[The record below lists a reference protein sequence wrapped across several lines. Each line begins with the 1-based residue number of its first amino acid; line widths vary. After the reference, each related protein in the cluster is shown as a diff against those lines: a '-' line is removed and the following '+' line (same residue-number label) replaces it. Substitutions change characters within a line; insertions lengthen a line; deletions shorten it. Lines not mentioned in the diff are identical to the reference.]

1 MKLRKTPPRPSSHE
15 GREPLSLEE
24 FASRY
29 FGTSP
34 AHARAAQEF
43 RRNLEARTGL
53 DLSGL
58 SPDDCLG
65 DVLAGTDLLKL
76 LTAVPRGGSFNEELK
91 SFVALQLVVGGF
103 IGWDP
108 DTLPARSIR
117 AVINKIVESQ
127 LLQRDRDERRR
138 RASSG

>member
-1 MKLRKTPPRPSSHE
+1 MRLRKPPPRPSIHE
-15 GREPLSLEE
+15 GRESLSLEE

-34 AHARAAQEF
+34 AHVRAAQEF
-43 RRNLEARTGL
+43 RRNLEARSGL

-76 LTAVPRGGSFNEELK
+76 LTSVPQGDSLNDAVK
-91 SFVALQLVVGGF
+91 SLAVLQLV
-103 IGWDP
+103 IGCAISWDSE
-108 DTLPARSIR
+108 TLSVRSVQ

-127 LLQRDRDERRR
+127 
-138 RASSG
+138 